1 MLKYVLLGFLNY
13 RSITGYE
20 LKQIINRSTS
30 HFWHAELSQIYV
42 TLKALEN
49 EGFVTSKIQL
59 QTERPDRRVY
69 TITRA
74 GRAALAEWLA
84 QPITELGTKKEWLLL
99 KLFFSAQL
107 DKDVLLT
114 QLRVQRDLH
123 QQRQQLIQTEMAVE
137 IQHWAAEYPPL
148 AKDALLWEA
157 TRRLGERHEEA
168 YMRWL
173 DETIAMVQEKL

>member
-13 RSITGYE
+13 QPQTGYE
-20 LKQIINRSTS
+20 LKQAINRSTM

-42 TLKALEN
+42 TLKALED
-49 EGFVTSKIQL
+49 EGYAASKIQP
-59 QTERPDRRVY
+59 QAERPDRRVY

-84 QPITELGTKKEWLLL
+84 QPTTELGTKKELLLL

-123 QQRQQLIQTEMAVE
+123 QQRYHLIQSEMATE
-137 IQHWAAEYPPL
+137 IQQSAEDFPQL
-148 AKDALLWEA
+148 AKDALLWDA
-157 TRRLGERHEEA
+157 TRRLGELHEEA
-168 YMRWL
+168 YLRWL
-173 DETIAMVQEKL
+173 DETIALVQKKF